1 MSELELPYSFSCT
14 KEAITSLKPGVLEA
28 FSECAKQYRTQTG
41 QTLEITSARRSLKHC
56 AQLMNAFSKEQ
67 LEAMYCRNGYP
78 SYIRDIV
85 QTRSKAGRPLTD
97 EEAYQILCN
106 RSEGYIS
113 AHLYGAA
120 IDIASEGL
128 ADKALLME
136 LLAKAGF
143 RTLDET
149 NMGIRCIHAT
159 FSGIAAEIIKE

>member
-1 MSELELPYSFSCT
+1 MSEASLPYTYSCS
-14 KEAITSLKPGVLEA
+14 KEAIASLKPGVLEA
-28 FSECAKQYRTQTG
+28 FAECAKQYRTNTG
-41 QTLEITSARRSLKHC
+41 QTLEITSAKRSLRHC

-85 QTRSKAGRPLTD
+85 QARDKMGRQLTD

-128 ADKALLME
+128 ADKALLLE
-136 LLAKAGF
+136 FLEKAGF

-149 NMGIRCIHAT
+149 NLGIRCIHAT
-159 FSGIAAEIIKE
+159 FRGIAAEIIRE

>member
-1 MSELELPYSFSCT
+1 MSEASLPYTYSCS
-14 KEAITSLKPGVLEA
+14 KEAIVSLKPGVLEA
-28 FSECAKQYRTQTG
+28 FAECAKQYRAKTG
-41 QTLEITSARRSLKHC
+41 QTLEITSARRSLRHC

-85 QTRSKAGRPLTD
+85 QARIKMGRALTD
-97 EEAYQILCN
+97 DEAYQILCN

-120 IDIASEGL
+120 IDIASECL
-128 ADKALLME
+128 ADKALLLE

-149 NMGIRCIHAT
+149 DLGIRCIHAT
-159 FSGIAAEIIKE
+159 FSGIAAEIIRE

>member
-1 MSELELPYSFSCT
+1 MSETPLPYTCSCS
-14 KEAITSLKPGVLEA
+14 KEAIASLKPGVLEA
-28 FSECAKQYRTQTG
+28 FTECAKQYRAKTG
-41 QTLEITSARRSLKHC
+41 QALEITSARRSLRHC

-85 QTRSKAGRPLTD
+85 QARNRMGRHLTD

-120 IDIASEGL
+120 MDIASEGL
-128 ADKALLME
+128 ADKALLLE
-136 LLAKAGF
+136 LLEKAGF

-149 NMGIRCIHAT
+149 NLGIRCIHAT
-159 FSGIAAEIIKE
+159 FSGIAAEIIRE

>member
-1 MSELELPYSFSCT
+1 MSEAPLPYTYSCA
-14 KEAITSLKPGVLEA
+14 KEAFVSLKPGVIEA
-28 FSECAKQYRTQTG
+28 FVECAKQYRTKTG
-41 QTLEITSARRSLKHC
+41 QTLEITSARRSLRHC

-85 QTRSKAGRPLTD
+85 QARDKMGRALTD
-97 EEAYQILCN
+97 DEAYQILCH

-128 ADKALLME
+128 ADKALLLE

-149 NMGIRCIHAT
+149 NLGIRCIHAT

>member
-1 MSELELPYSFSCT
+1 MSEAPLPYTFSCS
-14 KEAITSLKPGVLEA
+14 KEAIVSLKPGVLGA
-28 FSECAKQYRTQTG
+28 FAECAKQYCTTTG
-41 QTLEITSARRSLKHC
+41 QTLEITSARRSLRHC

-85 QTRSKAGRPLTD
+85 QARSKMGRALTD
-97 EEAYQILCN
+97 DEAYQILCN

-128 ADKALLME
+128 ADKALLLE

-149 NMGIRCIHAT
+149 NLGIRCIHAT